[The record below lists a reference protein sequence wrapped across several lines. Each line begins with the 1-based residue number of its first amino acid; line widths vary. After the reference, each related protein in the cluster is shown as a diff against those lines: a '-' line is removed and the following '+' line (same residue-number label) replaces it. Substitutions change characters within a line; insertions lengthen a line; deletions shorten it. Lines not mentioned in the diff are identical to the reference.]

1 MSTVCQK
8 QKDRKTYRKS
18 ARQTDRMTEMAGQL
32 KSLLL
37 FYTPFISL
45 SLPRIKYFQYPVN
58 RTINRG
64 ENKMQYGYIRN
75 GETLLAIFSTTQFLF
90 IICLKINLN
99 LQGGPEKMSHSR
111 IKTTLCNTIC
121 ITQWRLNSYS
131 GGR

>member
-1 MSTVCQK
+1 
-8 QKDRKTYRKS
+8 
-18 ARQTDRMTEMAGQL
+18 MTEMAGQL

-45 SLPRIKYFQYPVN
+45 SLPRIKYFQYPAN

-99 LQGGPEKMSHSR
+99 LVENDGEKFHCNQSR
-111 IKTTLCNTIC
+111 KVH
-121 ITQWRLNSYS
+121 
-131 GGR
+131 